1 MSNNL
6 QPPDGV
12 PLEVWRT
19 LAVDEG
25 TRWAIAERNADGE
38 IVGTAYRLPD
48 GSKDFKK
55 GGKRG
60 LILPWPFD
68 AYAGTGADDPVFV
81 CEGASDTASMLGI
94 GLQAVGI
101 PSAGQCCEWLA
112 TLLKGRHAVAV
123 ADADKAGARGA
134 DEIVGALVPDGA
146 SVRRILPPKGAKD
159 AREAI
164 IGGATAAE
172 FLALAKAAKFERP
185 ESVPKPGA
193 PVLIRMSDVEPR
205 ETRWLWP
212 QRVPSGRLTVLC
224 GRPGEGKS
232 MMTMDMAA
240 RVTRGLPWPDGGD
253 APKGSVLIVTTEDD
267 AAETIRPRLDAHGAD
282 PAKVRLMPG
291 VHRIGRDGKPTVGTF
306 TLDDLEPLKTA
317 LESMPDCV
325 LVIVDPIGSF
335 IGGRVDAHRDNE
347 IRAVLAPLAVLAQ
360 QTGAAMLLVAH
371 ERKGAANHADDLVL
385 GSRAFTGLARSVLHL
400 LRDPDDEARRL
411 LLPGKSNLS
420 APAPGLAFS
429 IVPNPVRVD
438 WEPNPVSTT
447 ASEVLA
453 AQRRAGSGRTERD
466 DAAEWLYE
474 LLADGP
480 VLAKDAMQEAKDAGH
495 ALGTL
500 RRAKAALKV
509 KSRKRGFKGPHEWYI
524 PAPDDAHAG
533 EPDAEDAQS
542 GATAHLRTKPDENLG
557 VEPKVRT
564 SESVRT
570 FGDTPPDPA
579 HLRGSPGTGSGA
591 LVNAP
596 GKGDQ

>member
-1 MSNNL
+1 MSTNL
-6 QPPDGV
+6 QLPEGV
-12 PLEVWRT
+12 PLQVWRT
-19 LAVDEG
+19 LAADEG
-25 TRWAIAERNADGE
+25 TRWAIVERNADGE

-60 LILPWPFD
+60 LIVPWPLD
-68 AYAGTGADDPVFV
+68 PYAGTSPDDPIFIV
-81 CEGASDTASMLGI
+81 EGASDTGAMLGI

-101 PSAGQCCEWLA
+101 PMAGQCGEWLA
-112 TLLKGRHAVAV
+112 ALLRERHVVVV
-123 ADADKAGARGA
+123 ADADKAGARGT
-134 DEIVGALVPDGA
+134 DRIVGSLVPGGA

-164 IGGATAAE
+164 IGGATAAD
-172 FLALAKAAKFERP
+172 FLALAKAAKIERP

-212 QRVPSGRLTVLC
+212 QRVPSGRLAILC

-253 APKGSVLIVTTEDD
+253 APKGSVLIVTTEDA

-282 PAKVRLMPG
+282 PEKVRLMPG

-306 TLDDLEPLKTA
+306 TFDDLEPLQAA

-347 IRAVLAPLAVLAQ
+347 IRGVLAPLGVLAER
-360 QTGAAMLLVAH
+360 TGAAMLLVAH

-400 LRDPDDEARRL
+400 LRDPEDEARRL
-411 LLPGKSNLS
+411 LLPGKCNLS

-453 AQRRAGSGRTERD
+453 AQRRAGGGRTERD
-466 DAAEWLYE
+466 DAAEWLREYLTDGPRPARE
-474 LLADGP
+474 SLADSKAAGFSERTINR
-480 VLAKDAMQEAKDAGH
+480 AKVVAGVRTRKETFGGGWVWELNAPAQERQAHAEGCHTPDVGNLGAKLGEFRENRSKVATSEGSAPLGGMGG
-495 ALGTL
+495 ALG
-500 RRAKAALKV
+500 
-509 KSRKRGFKGPHEWYI
+509 
-524 PAPDDAHAG
+524 
-533 EPDAEDAQS
+533 
-542 GATAHLRTKPDENLG
+542 N
-557 VEPKVRT
+557 
-564 SESVRT
+564 
-570 FGDTPPDPA
+570 
-579 HLRGSPGTGSGA
+579 TGID
-591 LVNAP
+591 N
-596 GKGDQ
+596 GKGGT